1 MKQSPTKKPSPKN
14 NPGQDVLTNEA
25 SATHFT
31 AIGLIMISAVQMIL
45 YSYTGFFPLLLAGMV
60 QLMPALVCLILLIP
74 VPAKES
80 ANQTSGESAAAKT
93 PAGFFAQRRNT
104 VVAALIGVVIAVMHI
119 VYWTAKPN
127 IMTTKLSYSIPVLLG
142 VLFVI
147 AMILDRWCKYS
158 NSANRV
164 YEGALL
170 KNLRS
175 ALAFSRL
182 LLLLL
187 MISVV
192 VNLLGL
198 YDSTAIMRWAV
209 GILFVYASVF
219 LTFALVSR
227 LIRKELDTAP
237 KFVIVMPGIGDSDLS
252 FLPYLEENTGITMR
266 SLWSVKLMKQVAP
279 IAICG
284 VVLLVWLSTGIIQ
297 VDSHQEAALYR
308 FGKLQDKTLKPGI
321 HLTLPWPF
329 DRTQVYDTESLG
341 TVTIGYVPSGDQNNF
356 WTETHGSNEYRL
368 LLGGGD
374 EMVSIN
380 LRIEYRIED
389 LLQYVTCC
397 AKPEALLEAAA
408 YEIVTARTIT
418 TDLDTLLSTDRED
431 FSESFMTDIL
441 DYIDVYKTGLK
452 VVNVNLE
459 SIHPPIEVAGVYQDI
474 ISAGIEAERMIL
486 AAQTEANTKIMNAE
500 KEYTSAVGAA
510 LVTKYESVAK
520 AEAAVAEFMASVAAD
535 GNYRNEY
542 RYYKYM
548 DALTAAYADAKLILV
563 GEGIDTSNLYI
574 GSIPVVGSTATDE
587 NE

>member
-1 MKQSPTKKPSPKN
+1 MKRSPTKKPSSKN
-14 NPGQDVLTNEA
+14 NPGQDVMTNEA

-31 AIGLIMISAVQMIL
+31 AIGLIMISAMQMVL

-74 VPAKES
+74 VPAKEK
-80 ANQTSGESAAAKT
+80 NQSNGEPGTTKT
-93 PAGFFAQRRNT
+93 PTGFFAQRRNT
-104 VVAALIGVVIAVMHI
+104 IVAVLIGAVIAVMHV

-127 IMTTKLSYSIPVLLG
+127 IMTAKLSYPIPVLLA

-158 NSANRV
+158 ANAESA

-175 ALAFSRL
+175 ALAFSRML
-182 LLLLL
+182 LLLLI
-187 MISVV
+187 ISVM

-198 YDSTAIMRWAV
+198 YDSTTIMRWAV
-209 GILFVYASVF
+209 GILLVYASVF
-219 LTFALVSR
+219 LIFALVSR

-279 IAICG
+279 IAICS

-297 VDSHQEAALYR
+297 VDSQQEAALYR
-308 FGKLQDKTLKPGI
+308 FGKLQDKTLQSGI

-341 TVTIGYVPSGDQNNF
+341 TVTIGYVPSGDQDNF

-380 LRIEYRIED
+380 LRIEYRIDD

-397 AKPEALLEAAA
+397 AKPESLLEAAA

-431 FSESFMTDIL
+431 FSESFLTDIVA
-441 DYIDVYKTGLK
+441 YIDRYNTGLK

-500 KEYTSAVGAA
+500 KEYTTAVGAA

-520 AEAAVAEFMASVAAD
+520 AEASVAEFMASVAAD
-535 GNYRNEY
+535 GDYRNEY

-548 DALTAAYADAKLILV
+548 DALTKAYADAKLILV
-563 GEGIDTSNLYI
+563 GEGIDTSNLFI
-574 GSIPVVGSTATDE
+574 GSIPVVGNTTTDE

>member
-1 MKQSPTKKPSPKN
+1 MKRSPTKKPSSKN
-14 NPGQDVLTNEA
+14 NPGQDVMTNEA

-31 AIGLIMISAVQMIL
+31 AIGLIMISAMQMVL

-74 VPAKES
+74 VPARDN
-80 ANQTSGESAAAKT
+80 NQNNGESGTAK
-93 PAGFFAQRRNT
+93 PSAGFFAQRRNT
-104 VVAALIGVVIAVMHI
+104 IVAVLIGAVIAVTHV

-127 IMTTKLSYSIPVLLG
+127 IMTAKLSYPIPVLLA

-158 NSANRV
+158 VNAEGA

-175 ALAFSRL
+175 ALAFSRML
-182 LLLLL
+182 LLLLI
-187 MISVV
+187 ISVM
-192 VNLLGL
+192 VNILGL
-198 YDSTAIMRWAV
+198 YDSTTIMLWAV
-209 GILFVYASVF
+209 GILLVYASVF
-219 LTFALVSR
+219 LIFALVSR

-279 IAICG
+279 IAICS
-284 VVLLVWLSTGIIQ
+284 VVLLMWLSTGIIQ

-308 FGKLQDKTLKPGI
+308 FGKLKDNTLQPGI

-329 DRTQVYDTESLG
+329 DRTQVYDTDSLG
-341 TVTIGYVPSGDQNNF
+341 TVTIGYVPTGDQDNF

-380 LRIEYRIED
+380 LRIEYRIDD

-397 AKPEALLEAAA
+397 AKPESLLEAAA

-431 FSESFMTDIL
+431 FSESFLTDIVA
-441 DYIDVYKTGLK
+441 YIDRYNTGLK

-500 KEYTSAVGAA
+500 KEYTTAVGAA

-520 AEAAVAEFMASVAAD
+520 AEASVAEFMASVAAD
-535 GNYRNEY
+535 GDYRNEY

-548 DALTAAYADAKLILV
+548 DALTKAYADAKLILV
-563 GEGIDTSNLYI
+563 GEGIDTSNLFI
-574 GSIPVVGSTATDE
+574 GSIPVVGNTTTDE

>member
-1 MKQSPTKKPSPKN
+1 MKRSPTKRPSSKN

-31 AIGLIMISAVQMIL
+31 AIGLIMISAMQMVM
-45 YSYTGFFPLLLAGMV
+45 YFYTGFFPLLLAGMV

-74 VPAKES
+74 APKEN
-80 ANQTSGESAAAKT
+80 NQVNGEAGTVKK

-104 VVAALIGVVIAVMHI
+104 IVAGLIGAVIVVMHV

-127 IMTTKLSYSIPVLLG
+127 IMTAKLSYPIPVLLA

-158 NSANRV
+158 ANADNA

-175 ALAFSRL
+175 ALAFSRMI
-182 LLLLL
+182 LLLL
-187 MISVV
+187 MISVM

-198 YDSTAIMRWAV
+198 YDSTVIMKWV
-209 GILFVYASVF
+209 IGILLVYASAF
-219 LTFALVSR
+219 LIFALVSR

-237 KFVIVMPGIGDSDLS
+237 KFVIVMPGIGGSDLS

-279 IAICG
+279 IAICA

-297 VDSHQEAALYR
+297 VESHQEAALYR
-308 FGKLQDKTLKPGI
+308 FGKLQDQTLGSGI

-341 TVTIGYVPSGDQNNF
+341 TVTIGYVPSGEQDNF

-380 LRIEYRIED
+380 LRIEYRIDD

-397 AKPEALLEAAA
+397 AKPESLLEAAA

-418 TDLDTLLSTDRED
+418 ADLDTLLSTDRED
-431 FSESFMTDIL
+431 FSDSFMTEIVE
-441 DYIDVYKTGLK
+441 YIDRYNTGLK

-500 KEYTSAVGAA
+500 KEYTTAVGAA

-548 DALTAAYADAKLILV
+548 DALTSAYADAKLILV
-563 GEGIDTSNLYI
+563 GEGIDTSNLFI
-574 GSIPVVGSTATDE
+574 GSIPVMGNTVTDE

>member
-1 MKQSPTKKPSPKN
+1 
-14 NPGQDVLTNEA
+14 
-25 SATHFT
+25 
-31 AIGLIMISAVQMIL
+31 
-45 YSYTGFFPLLLAGMV
+45 
-60 QLMPALVCLILLIP
+60 
-74 VPAKES
+74 
-80 ANQTSGESAAAKT
+80 
-93 PAGFFAQRRNT
+93 
-104 VVAALIGVVIAVMHI
+104 
-119 VYWTAKPN
+119 
-127 IMTTKLSYSIPVLLG
+127 
-142 VLFVI
+142 
-147 AMILDRWCKYS
+147 
-158 NSANRV
+158 
-164 YEGALL
+164 
-170 KNLRS
+170 
-175 ALAFSRL
+175 
-182 LLLLL
+182 
-187 MISVV
+187 
-192 VNLLGL
+192 
-198 YDSTAIMRWAV
+198 
-209 GILFVYASVF
+209 
-219 LTFALVSR
+219 
-227 LIRKELDTAP
+227 
-237 KFVIVMPGIGDSDLS
+237 
-252 FLPYLEENTGITMR
+252 MR

-279 IAICG
+279 IAICA

-297 VDSHQEAALYR
+297 VESHQEAALYR
-308 FGKLQDKTLKPGI
+308 FGKLQDQTLAPGI

-341 TVTIGYVPSGDQNNF
+341 TVTIGYVPSGEQDNF

-380 LRIEYRIED
+380 LRIEYRIDD

-397 AKPEALLEAAA
+397 AKPESLLEAAA

-418 TDLDTLLSTDRED
+418 ADLDTLLSTDRED
-431 FSESFMTDIL
+431 FSDSFMTEIVE
-441 DYIDVYKTGLK
+441 YIDRYNTGLK

-500 KEYTSAVGAA
+500 KEYTTAVGAA

-548 DALTAAYADAKLILV
+548 DALTSAYADAKLILV
-563 GEGIDTSNLYI
+563 GEGIDTSNLFI
-574 GSIPVVGSTATDE
+574 GSIPVMGNTATDE